1 MFKTSAG
8 LDETLGF
15 PDLWVSAAVR
25 LWRPLVSGLVKAPAA
40 AREHDPGA
48 DHGVTVIERHDIVR
62 VASAGNYRR
71 ADIRDVVT

>member
-1 MFKTSAG
+1 MDASRKRACH
-8 LDETLGF
+8 
-15 PDLWVSAAVR
+15 
-25 LWRPLVSGLVKAPAA
+25 KAPAA
-40 AREHDPGA
+40 TREHDPGA